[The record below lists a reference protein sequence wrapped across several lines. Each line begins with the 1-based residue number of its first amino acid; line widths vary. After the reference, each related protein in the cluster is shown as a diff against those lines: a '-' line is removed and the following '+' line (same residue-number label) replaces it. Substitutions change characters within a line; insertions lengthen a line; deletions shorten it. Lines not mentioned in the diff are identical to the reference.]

1 MHSHR
6 PGKMDP
12 KVIGVQEGAPV
23 DQVCSHG
30 SANALRLPGLC
41 TVMQCKDNAKQAE
54 ERARARAHTH
64 TQRPGA
70 AKQNN
75 ARARDVELRNCR
87 MSISQVPTPP
97 TLSLRPCST

>member
-54 ERARARAHTH
+54 ECARARAHTH
-64 TQRPGA
+64 THTHTE
-70 AKQNN
+70 
-75 ARARDVELRNCR
+75 AR
-87 MSISQVPTPP
+87 SSQAE
-97 TLSLRPCST
+97 

>member
-1 MHSHR
+1 
-6 PGKMDP
+6 MDP

-54 ERARARAHTH
+54 ERARARTHTH
-64 TQRPGA
+64 THTHRGQEQPSRIMLG
-70 AKQNN
+70 
-75 ARARDVELRNCR
+75 LG
-87 MSISQVPTPP
+87 
-97 TLSLRPCST
+97 TLS